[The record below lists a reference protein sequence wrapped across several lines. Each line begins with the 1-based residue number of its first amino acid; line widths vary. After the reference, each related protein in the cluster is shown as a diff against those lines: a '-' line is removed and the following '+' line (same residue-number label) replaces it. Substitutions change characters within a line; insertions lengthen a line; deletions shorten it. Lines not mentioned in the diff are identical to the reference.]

1 VLISGIMTGMV
12 DKSRSVNGVPTSL
25 KDLGYIDVGLGKFYA
40 HPVTRI
46 CAPARHEY
54 HHPNRLN
61 A

>member
-1 VLISGIMTGMV
+1 MTGMV

-46 CAPARHEY
+46 RAPARHEY